1 MLSQPSRSA
10 TADGWLKLLRTVH
23 SETAAAQRLASA
35 YGPTWPQRPG
45 PTATPPDHVVAT
57 RSLRMGAGLVVEHGD
72 AAQNPANLVLCTLAQ
87 NSAKSDAVLG
97 LFSAPGEVQGA
108 AGQDVYSPPGVSDA
122 KKAMLAKIVAM
133 VFALYWGVT
142 NKKRSAGIG
151 AYYAR
156 GTGVEVYA
164 RAWADG
170 PFQALVRL
178 PASDFERRNALLTAA
193 VPQWGTCNAFVF
205 RPDLLDARVEAL
217 LLARFK
223 GEDALSRV
231 VDAALQAGV
240 AAAPR

>member
-1 MLSQPSRSA
+1 MSIRPREHPAVSA
-10 TADGWLKLLRTVH
+10 RVKTV
-23 SETAAAQRLASA
+23 Q
-35 YGPTWPQRPG
+35 
-45 PTATPPDHVVAT
+45 
-57 RSLRMGAGLVVEHGD
+57 SLQTD
-72 AAQNPANLVLCTLAQ
+72 I
-87 NSAKSDAVLG
+87 
-97 LFSAPGEVQGA
+97 
-108 AGQDVYSPPGVSDA
+108 
-122 KKAMLAKIVAM
+122 AMLALASQEWDR
-133 VFALYWGVT
+133 LT

-170 PFQALVRL
+170 PFRALVRR

-223 GEDALSRV
+223 GEDALSHV

>member
-1 MLSQPSRSA
+1 MLLDLGRA
-10 TADGWLKLLRTVH
+10 LHLAL
-23 SETAAAQRLASA
+23 AARVLEREEEGGVA
-35 YGPTWPQRPG
+35 PQ
-45 PTATPPDHVVAT
+45 
-57 RSLRMGAGLVVEHGD
+57 LGA
-72 AAQNPANLVLCTLAQ
+72 
-87 NSAKSDAVLG
+87 
-97 LFSAPGEVQGA
+97 
-108 AGQDVYSPPGVSDA
+108 
-122 KKAMLAKIVAM
+122 
-133 VFALYWGVT
+133 T

-164 RAWADG
+164 RAWANG
-170 PFQALVRL
+170 TFKALVRR